1 MGLFDFI
8 FGEFIDVIE
17 WTDDTQNTM
26 VYRFPRYG
34 NEIKYGAKLIVRESQ
49 QAIFVNEGE
58 IADILGPG
66 TYELETKNLPLL
78 TKLQH
83 WDHGFNSPFKA
94 EVYFINT
101 KRFINLKWGTK
112 NPVML
117 RDPEFGMVRLR
128 AFGTYAIRI
137 TDPATFMREI
147 VGTDNL
153 FSTQEITEQLTNIIV
168 SKFATVM
175 GDQEIAALDLAKN
188 YEKLGTFITAK
199 ISPFFEEYGLSLTN
213 IFVENISLP
222 EAVEK
227 ALDKRTSREITGDL
241 DKHIKYETG
250 NALGNEN
257 GGGAADMIGMGAG
270 LAMASKMANSL
281 NGMATPPPIP
291 VTQEHYFIAINN
303 KSHGPYDMARV
314 KALVD
319 DGTIIGDTLVWTE
332 GMPQWQK
339 AITVLSVY
347 FPERPPAL

>member
-8 FGEFIDVIE
+8 FGEFIDVID

-34 NEIKYGAKLIVRESQ
+34 NEIKYRAKLIVRESQ

-66 TYELETKNLPLL
+66 TYELETKNIPIL

-112 NPVML
+112 NPIML

-128 AFGTYAIRI
+128 AFGTYTIRI
-137 TDPATFMREI
+137 TDPQKFMTEI
-147 VGTDNL
+147 VGTDAL
-153 FSTQEITEQLTNIIV
+153 FSTDEITQQLSHIIV
-168 SKFATVM
+168 SKFAIVM

-188 YEKLGTFITAK
+188 YENLGTFITAK
-199 ISPFFEEYGLSLTN
+199 ISPFFEEYGLSLTT

-222 EAVEK
+222 EAVEE
-227 ALDKRTSREITGDL
+227 ALDRRTSREITGDL
-241 DKHIKYETG
+241 DDHIKYQTG
-250 NALGNEN
+250 QALGDEN
-257 GGGAADMIGMGAG
+257 GGGASDMVGMGAG

-281 NGMATPPPIP
+281 NTTAMPPVVPLI
-291 VTQEHYFIAINN
+291 QEHYFIAIDT
-303 KSHGPYDMARV
+303 KPHGPYDMTRMES
-314 KALVD
+314 LIS
-319 DGTIIGDTLVWTE
+319 DGTIIGDTLLWTE

-339 AITVLSVY
+339 AITVLSKY
-347 FPERPPAL
+347 FPEAPPKL

>member
-1 MGLFDFI
+1 MI
-8 FGEFIDVIE
+8 
-17 WTDDTQNTM
+17 
-26 VYRFPRYG
+26 
-34 NEIKYGAKLIVRESQ
+34 
-49 QAIFVNEGE
+49 
-58 IADILGPG
+58 
-66 TYELETKNLPLL
+66 
-78 TKLQH
+78 
-83 WDHGFNSPFKA
+83 
-94 EVYFINT
+94 
-101 KRFINLKWGTK
+101 
-112 NPVML
+112 

-128 AFGTYAIRI
+128 AFGTYAIRV
-137 TDPATFMREI
+137 TDTQKLMSEI
-147 VGTDNL
+147 VRTDNL
-153 FSTQEITEQLTNIIV
+153 FSTAEITEQLSNIIV

-257 GGGAADMIGMGAG
+257 GGGASEMVGMGAG

-281 NGMATPPPIP
+281 NATATPPPIP
-291 VTQEHYFIAINN
+291 VTEEHYFLAIND
-303 KSHGPYDMARV
+303 KSHGPYDMKRIE
-314 KALVD
+314 ALIT

-332 GMPQWQK
+332 GMPEWQK
-339 AITVLSVY
+339 AITVLSKY
-347 FPERPPAL
+347 FPERPPKL

>member
-49 QAIFVNEGE
+49 QAVFVNEGE

-66 TYELETKNLPLL
+66 TYELETKNIPIL

-94 EVYFINT
+94 EVYFVNT

-112 NPVML
+112 NPIML

-128 AFGTYAIRI
+128 AFGTYAIRV
-137 TDPATFMREI
+137 TDPQKFLTEI
-147 VGTDNL
+147 VGTDNV
-153 FSTQEITEQLTNIIV
+153 FNTQEITEQLTNIIV
-168 SKFATVM
+168 SKFALVM

-188 YEKLGTFITAK
+188 YEKLGTYVTAK
-199 ISPFFEEYGLSLTN
+199 ISPFFEEYGLSLTH

-281 NGMATPPPIP
+281 NTTATPPPIP
-291 VTQEHYFIAINN
+291 LTQEHYFIAINGN
-303 KSHGPYDMARV
+303 THGPYDMERV
-314 KALVD
+314 KMLVD

-339 AITVLSVY
+339 ALTVLSAY

>member
-8 FGEFIDVIE
+8 FGEFIDVID

-49 QAIFVNEGE
+49 QAVFVNEGE

-66 TYELETKNLPLL
+66 TYELETKNLPIL

-94 EVYFINT
+94 EVYFVNT

-112 NPVML
+112 NPIML

-128 AFGTYAIRI
+128 AFGTYTIRV
-137 TDPATFMREI
+137 TDPQKFLTEI

-199 ISPFFEEYGLSLTN
+199 ISPFFEEYGLSLTH

-222 EAVEK
+222 EEVEK

-241 DKHIKYETG
+241 NAHIKYETG

-281 NGMATPPPIP
+281 NGTSTPPPIP
-291 VTQEHYFIAINN
+291 LTEEHYFIAINE
-303 KSHGPYDMARV
+303 KSHGPYDMKRIES
-314 KALVD
+314 LIE

-332 GMPQWQK
+332 GMIQWQR
-339 AITVLSVY
+339 AVTVLSQY
-347 FPERPPAL
+347 FSVTPPKL